1 MREKKRMWL
10 VFLMALLVMFS
21 VEGIFVYVGA
31 SESKKLPKVGPV
43 KMNQHPSSLEG
54 KTVVLRWNGKF
65 NGDKYLSRVGELIS
79 QQIKSVKILKMW
91 EIDKSTAAISK
102 NAEVSEQV
110 AAGIAKLKPDLVIG
124 AQAD

>member
-10 VFLMALLVMFS
+10 IFSMVLLVMFS
-21 VEGIFVYVGA
+21 VESIFLYVGA
-31 SESKKLPKVGPV
+31 SESRKLPKVGLV

-54 KTVVLRWNGKF
+54 KTVVLRWNGKY
-65 NGDKYLSRVGELIS
+65 NGDRYLGRVGELIG
-79 QQIKSVKILKMW
+79 QQMKSVKIIKMW

-110 AAGIAKLKPDLVIG
+110 AASIAKLKPDLVIA